1 MNKHISHS
9 YRISTIT
16 FSNGITSHNR
26 PCSTS
31 HHHHATT
38 LITCCHG
45 RQNLPSQPFPS
56 CPCHLYHPNPHP
68 RQIRYK
74 KRKLSKI
81 WSRFF
86 SFRSVV
92 LLSPIFSTAKN
103 ALPRF
108 LQRIGPVSIFYF
120 NLGSMVQSSTDLSSM
135 ILSKTASGP
144 DLWNSLACFFTDN
157 QDYRAIQLT
166 QFLQHCRQSYIFPK
180 PPTHLLTNPFTF
192 TD

>member
-1 MNKHISHS
+1 MADKTYLPNHFHLAHAIS
-9 YRISTIT
+9 IIQ
-16 FSNGITSHNR
+16 
-26 PCSTS
+26 
-31 HHHHATT
+31 T
-38 LITCCHG
+38 LI
-45 RQNLPSQPFPS
+45 PV
-56 CPCHLYHPNPHP
+56 
-68 RQIRYK
+68 
-74 KRKLSKI
+74 I

-135 ILSKTASGP
+135 ILSKTASAP

-192 TD
+192 TDWTKSTQRTRTSTHRRLLPTTTLPSTTQPSSQSLKRPW

>member
-1 MNKHISHS
+1 MNKHISHR

-74 KRKLSKI
+74 KRKLSNMESFFLISVGRFALADLLHGKERPSKI
-81 WSRFF
+81 SPEDWTRIDF
-86 SFRSVV
+86 
-92 LLSPIFSTAKN
+92 LLQSWIYGTIQYGS
-103 ALPRF
+103 
-108 LQRIGPVSIFYF
+108 LQYDSLQ
-120 NLGSMVQSSTDLSSM
+120 NSLGS
-135 ILSKTASGP
+135 
-144 DLWNSLACFFTDN
+144 
-157 QDYRAIQLT
+157 
-166 QFLQHCRQSYIFPK
+166 
-180 PPTHLLTNPFTF
+180 
-192 TD
+192 